1 MCKKLIYLVFF
12 MLALGVAQGAGL
24 NWDRAAYWDG
34 RYPTNWADAATA
46 ANVRDAL
53 DTAGY
58 TILDA
63 DELKTWMLGHIADGE
78 LSVVV
83 FCMDIAPD
91 TVIET
96 MSDTCTLRQY
106 LDAGG
111 KIVFYADIPFY
122 NQGHADGTTTIDGW
136 RDAAAPAILGFNT
149 SSAPRDN
156 NNAVQFTPDG
166 IEWGLTETWSSVR
179 PAAAGI
185 TGDLTVLATDNA
197 GHSAAW
203 VKHYVPG
210 DTYRGFVRTRDVG
223 GMPNVDDIIRLAEF
237 ADMEAGNPTPAD
249 GSAVAPT
256 VHELN
261 VYMMLDYTPGRAA
274 VSHTA
279 YFSDNIDDVISRD
292 EAHSLGSEPPW
303 PLVDEEAFVVGY
315 DDDAIEEFAR
325 APLVFGET
333 YYWCVDV
340 WDGEQTW
347 PGAVW
352 SFIAMG
358 EKAWGPTPPDGES
371 HGFVPSGSDLD
382 LIWNLG
388 DLDMDG
394 YLNKVTYKVYFGTD
408 ETDLPLLDSM
418 EPNTCV
424 VPGTALDP
432 DTTYY
437 WRVDEIRRENS
448 VPFPA
453 VATEGDVWSFTT
465 MEAVTITDPSLVG
478 YYKLDGEVWGTVFD
492 YSGYGNHGSLVG
504 DMEYVAGYEGNALDF
519 DGVGDYVDFGNPAT
533 YPAGTSART
542 MCAWAKTDS
551 VAAGWSW
558 IAAYGSPGTS
568 QAMFIGRNGAD
579 LFGGGYGDDIS
590 LVGFW
595 DIGVWHH
602 ICLTYDGAT
611 ARLYADGLEVNSMA
625 KNWDLVRSM
634 ARLGRQVNSA
644 AEFWNGLVDEMR
656 IYDRALSQG
665 EIDHLMDVTKAW
677 DPRPADGEV
686 DVALG
691 SKLTWKGGM
700 DAGTGSEYTE
710 FDVYFSTSF
719 EEVDSESIAPVP
731 ISGANEYTPTF
742 SHYDRC
748 YWKVNEI
755 GSSVVT
761 GDVWSFKAIY
771 NPANVADPR
780 LKLWLQLDGDP
791 CDSSGHGRDGTEIG
805 GPVYVPGYDGE
816 AIYLDGVDDYVD
828 VEYSV
833 GISGAEPRT
842 IAGWAKAT
850 TTAIVDWTNLF
861 GFTGPSGAGGH
872 FDIEIVGATDS
883 TTAGYY
889 GLHMYG
895 DEYDIMPC
903 DLEWHHLAATFDGAQ
918 ASWYADGVQM
928 GFATFAINTP
938 GNVHVG
944 RRDDNT
950 NYFPGTIDDVRI
962 YDYVLNA
969 TQIATVM
976 RINLAWAWNPN
987 PGNGA
992 TGVARTPILTWT
1004 GGDYATSHYVFFGTD
1019 EDALPQVAGPQPTA
1033 SYNPG
1038 TLDLGTT
1045 YYWAIGEANA
1055 AAPPDYMDRGR
1066 TWKFTTVDYLVID
1079 NMDAYVPYDVPAG
1092 PHIFVAWRDGKG
1104 DCAGSG
1110 NNTGANLLETTPALF
1125 ATSQLMQYDWDN
1137 DGFVLNPCTGTADDP
1152 RPYYYS
1158 KIEAQVAGLP
1168 SGIGSNWTMGG
1179 VKALS
1184 LLFYGDTLNSINDP
1198 LWVQLS
1204 DSSGPGEKVEYGAYA
1219 DESLADIQDPA
1230 WHEWLID
1237 LNDFDVQLTNV
1248 VSIAIGIGD
1257 ENATG
1262 PHISSGT
1269 LYIDDVRL
1277 YTPRCIPSRNTG
1289 GFADADYAPVGAPD
1303 CVVNYKELKIMGQDW
1318 AQFDYNV
1325 YSTPPA
1331 SPNLVASYQFEN
1343 NANDG
1348 SPNGNHGT
1356 EQGGP
1361 IYAISR
1367 PGMGMAISC
1376 DGVDDYVDC
1385 GNDPSVNIT
1394 DAVSVSAWINVS
1406 IPAADQKIMS
1416 TQNGSTGGYKM
1427 GVFTNDKVEFEVR
1440 NSANQDTLNRGVAG
1454 GTVLTAGVWYHVVG
1468 VYSQEENFIRTYVDG
1483 NLDREL
1489 ATTAVLGASSGNLTL
1504 GRESFSDQYYFGGS
1518 IDDLRIYNYALSH
1531 GEVRSILGLPT
1542 LYVPVSSPANISDD
1556 EPATERKVN
1565 FLDYAEL
1572 MDFWGMEQEWPSW

>member
-1 MCKKLIYLVFF
+1 MCRILI
-12 MLALGVAQGAGL
+12 MLASFVLVLGLLPVA
-24 NWDRAAYWDG
+24 RAADPSLIAWYQFEDN
-34 RYPTNWADAATA
+34 TNDSSNYANHATA
-46 ANVRDAL
+46 YGGPLWVDSL
-53 DTAGY
+53 AGRGRAIEFDGGNDY
-58 TILDA
+58 VGTGQSL
-63 DELKTWMLGHIADGE
+63 LSNIA
-78 LSVVV
+78 
-83 FCMDIAPD
+83 
-91 TVIET
+91 
-96 MSDTCTLRQY
+96 
-106 LDAGG
+106 
-111 KIVFYADIPFY
+111 
-122 NQGHADGTTTIDGW
+122 
-136 RDAAAPAILGFNT
+136 
-149 SSAPRDN
+149 
-156 NNAVQFTPDG
+156 QFT
-166 IEWGLTETWSSVR
+166 L
-179 PAAAGI
+179 AG
-185 TGDLTVLATDNA
+185 
-197 GHSAAW
+197 W
-203 VKHYVPG
+203 V
-210 DTYRGFVRTRDVG
+210 
-223 GMPNVDDIIRLAEF
+223 N
-237 ADMEAGNPTPAD
+237 AGNPEGSRVGLFGQNDVVEFGFQGGLNIWTPNGGAITAPWTYGAFTWHHIAAVGD
-249 GSAVAPT
+249 GTSLVIYVDGQEVATGGNATASYGDSTDPFNIGGGGIWDASGNWFYGSMDDVRVYDRALTQAEIEPLT
-256 VHELN
+256 VRYEASNPYPPDGVGTAPVYSGDN
-261 VYMMLDYTPGRAA
+261 VYLMLDYTPSTQATTN
-274 VSHTA
+274 TA

-292 EAHSLGSEPPW
+292 EAHCLGSVPPW
-303 PLVDEEAFVVGY
+303 PLIDEEAFVVGY

-333 YYWCVDV
+333 YYWCVDEF
-340 WDGEQTW
+340 DGTQPW
-347 PGAVW
+347 PGEVW
-352 SFIAMG
+352 SFLAMG
-358 EKAWGPTPPDGES
+358 EKAWGPTPADDDI
-371 HGFVPSGSDLD
+371 FVYSGSDLT

-453 VATEGDVWSFTT
+453 VATEGNIWSFTT
-465 MEAVTITDPSLVG
+465 APAGVGRILREWWLDIGGITIPDLTSDPRYPDSPDGSDFVTLFEGPTNWDDTYGSRIHGWLYVNATG
-478 YYKLDGEVWGTVFD
+478 YYSFWIATDDNGELWLSTDASPANATLISYVGGDDDWAGPRNWGDADVHPSESIYLEGGRRYYISALMKEGGGGD
-492 YSGYGNHGSLVG
+492 NIAVAWQGPDSGGVREVIPGRFLMG
-504 DMEYVAGYEGNALDF
+504 YVPLAAHKP
-519 DGVGDYVDFGNPAT
+519 NPA
-533 YPAGTSART
+533 
-542 MCAWAKTDS
+542 
-551 VAAGWSW
+551 
-558 IAAYGSPGTS
+558 
-568 QAMFIGRNGAD
+568 
-579 LFGGGYGDDIS
+579 
-590 LVGFW
+590 
-595 DIGVWHH
+595 
-602 ICLTYDGAT
+602 
-611 ARLYADGLEVNSMA
+611 NS
-625 KNWDLVRSM
+625 
-634 ARLGRQVNSA
+634 
-644 AEFWNGLVDEMR
+644 
-656 IYDRALSQG
+656 
-665 EIDHLMDVTKAW
+665 
-677 DPRPADGEV
+677 EV
-686 DVALG
+686 DVAVNAILSWTPGTEETTGGPYTIHHVYVG
-691 SKLTWKGGM
+691 S
-700 DAGTGSEYTE
+700 DATAVAGATTGSDEYMGVVGTNQYGPLSLSYYE
-710 FDVYFSTSF
+710 QVYWR
-719 EEVDSESIAPVP
+719 VDSEDSGTGTIYPSPVW
-731 ISGANEYTPTF
+731 T
-742 SHYDRC
+742 
-748 YWKVNEI
+748 
-755 GSSVVT
+755 
-761 GDVWSFKAIY
+761 FKATY
-771 NPANVADPR
+771 NPADVVDPH
-780 LKLWLQLDGDP
+780 LKLWLKFDGDP

-805 GPVYVPGYDGE
+805 GPFYVPGYDGE
-816 AIYLDGVDDYVD
+816 AISLDGIDDYVD
-828 VEYSV
+828 IEYSV

-842 IAGWAKAT
+842 IAGWAKAR
-850 TTAIVDWTNLF
+850 TTAIGDWTNLF

-895 DEYDIMPC
+895 DEYDIMPV
-903 DLEWHHLAATFDGAQ
+903 DLEWHHLAATFDGVQ
-918 ASWYADGVQM
+918 ANWYADGVQM
-928 GFATFAINTP
+928 GFAAPVVTINTP

-950 NYFPGTIDDVRI
+950 MYFPGTIDDVRI

-992 TGVARTPILTWT
+992 TDVARTPMLTWT
-1004 GGDYATSHYVFFGTD
+1004 PGDYATSHYVFFGTD

-1045 YYWAIGEANA
+1045 HYWAIGEANA

-1079 NMDAYVPYDVPAG
+1079 NMDAYVAYDVPAG

-1125 ATSQLMQYDWDN
+1125 ATSQLMKYDWDN
-1137 DGFVLNPCTGTADDP
+1137 DGLVLNPCTGTADDP

-1158 KIEAQVAGLP
+1158 KIVAQVTGLP
-1168 SGIGSNWTMGG
+1168 SGIGSNWTIGG

-1318 AQFDYNV
+1318 AQFDERILPV
-1325 YSTPPA
+1325 APDPGG
-1331 SPNLVASYQFEN
+1331 LVASYQFEN
-1343 NANDG
+1343 NANDN

-1356 EQGGP
+1356 EEGGP
-1361 IYAISR
+1361 MYQVSR
-1367 PGMGMAISC
+1367 PGMGMAIDF

-1385 GNDPSVNIT
+1385 GNDASLDITEEVTITAWLRTGDAGNGEHNPYVAKGDHAYALKHGVANNLEFFVYDGGWYTVTSAVDASFNDTWRHLAGIYDGTELKLYLDGELEAVTAYIGAIATSTDNLNI
-1394 DAVSVSAWINVS
+1394 
-1406 IPAADQKIMS
+1406 
-1416 TQNGSTGGYKM
+1416 G
-1427 GVFTNDKVEFEVR
+1427 R
-1440 NSANQDTLNRGVAG
+1440 NSEVADRFFD
-1454 GTVLTAGVWYHVVG
+1454 GTIDDVRIYDYALTHA
-1468 VYSQEENFIRTYVDG
+1468 E
-1483 NLDREL
+1483 
-1489 ATTAVLGASSGNLTL
+1489 VLGAAGM
-1504 GRESFSDQYYFGGS
+1504 
-1518 IDDLRIYNYALSH
+1518 
-1531 GEVRSILGLPT
+1531 PT
-1542 LYVPVSSPANISDD
+1542 LYLPVTSPANISDD
-1556 EPATERKVN
+1556 EPVTEKKVN

-1572 MDFWGMEQEWPSW
+1572 MDWWGMEQEWPSW